1 MISVKLIR
9 IVLNKR
15 SHKNNDSGT
24 MNKTIIENG
33 FYIFRCK
40 NEEDKILKYEEAI
53 SKEFIQFHFCQKGSG
68 NFEFNG
74 GSYLLPLMS
83 KSVIV
88 LYNPQK
94 ALPIDLNLTTKSAV
108 VSLVISIKKFHS
120 LFSED
125 ADLIHFLSPKNT
137 TKKYYDTRPINPA
150 MSVVLSQIME
160 AKIHESIQTLYFK
173 GKVYELLSL
182 FFNKSEDAD
191 VEQCPFLVDEENV
204 RKIRKAKE
212 IILNQMTEPPTL
224 QELSTEI
231 GLNIKKLKEGFKQ
244 IYGDTVYGYLL
255 DHKMNEARSML
266 NAKQHNINEIS
277 LKLGYSTSSHFIAAF
292 KKKFGTTPKK
302 YLMSVS
308 S

>member
-1 MISVKLIR
+1 MDR
-9 IVLNKR
+9 I
-15 SHKNNDSGT
+15 
-24 MNKTIIENG
+24 IIDNG
-33 FYIFRCK
+33 FYILKYK
-40 NEEDKILKYEEAI
+40 NEDEKTLKYEKAV
-53 SKEFIQFHFCQKGSG
+53 SQEFIQFHFCQKGSG
-68 NFEFNG
+68 TFEFNG
-74 GSYLLPLMS
+74 GSYQLPLMS
-83 KSVIV
+83 KNVIL

-94 ALPIDLNLTTKSAV
+94 ALPIDLKLTPDSAV

-125 ADLIHFLSPKNT
+125 ADHIHFLSTENN
-137 TKKYYDTRPINPA
+137 TKKYYDTRPISPA
-150 MSVVLSQIME
+150 MSVVLSQILE
-160 AKIHESIQTLYFK
+160 TKVHESIQTLYFK

-182 FFNKSEDAD
+182 FFNKSGDAD

-224 QELSTEI
+224 QELSAEI

-266 NAKQHNINEIS
+266 NTKQYNINEIS
-277 LKLGYSTSSHFIAAF
+277 LKIGYSTSSHFITAF

>member
-1 MISVKLIR
+1 M
-9 IVLNKR
+9 
-15 SHKNNDSGT
+15 D
-24 MNKTIIENG
+24 KTIIENG
-33 FYIFRCK
+33 FYIFRYK
-40 NEEDKILKYEEAI
+40 NEDDKILKYEEAI
-53 SKEFIQFHFCQKGSG
+53 SQEFIQFHFCQKGSG

-74 GSYLLPLMS
+74 GSYQLPLMS
-83 KSVIV
+83 KNVIV

-94 ALPIDLNLTTKSAV
+94 ALPIDLNLTPESAV

-125 ADLIHFLSPKNT
+125 AYLIHFLSPENT
-137 TKKYYDTRPINPA
+137 TKKYYDTRPISPA

-160 AKIHESIQTLYFK
+160 SKIHESIQTLYFK

-224 QELSTEI
+224 QELSNEI

-266 NAKQHNINEIS
+266 NSKQHNINEIS

>member
-1 MISVKLIR
+1 M
-9 IVLNKR
+9 
-15 SHKNNDSGT
+15 D
-24 MNKTIIENG
+24 KTIIDNG
-33 FYIFRCK
+33 FYILRYK
-40 NEEDKILKYEEAI
+40 NDGDKILKYQEAV
-53 SKEFIQFHFCQKGSG
+53 SQEFIQFHFCQKGSG

-74 GSYLLPLMS
+74 GSYQLPLMS
-83 KSVIV
+83 KNVIL

-94 ALPIDLNLTTKSAV
+94 NLPIDLNLTPDSAV

-125 ADLIHFLSPKNT
+125 ADHIHFLSAENN
-137 TKKYYDTRPINPA
+137 TKKYYDTRPISPA
-150 MSVVLSQIME
+150 MSVVLSQILE
-160 AKIHESIQTLYFK
+160 TKLHESIQTLYFK

-191 VEQCPFLVDEENV
+191 MEQCPFLMDEENV

-224 QELSTEI
+224 HELSAEI

-266 NAKQHNINEIS
+266 NSRQYNINEIS

>member
-1 MISVKLIR
+1 MDKTTIDEGFHVLRCINETESNQKYHESV
-9 IVLNKR
+9 
-15 SHKNNDSGT
+15 SQ
-24 MNKTIIENG
+24 E
-33 FYIFRCK
+33 C
-40 NEEDKILKYEEAI
+40 
-53 SKEFIQFHFCQKGSG
+53 IQFHFCKKGSG
-68 NFEFNG
+68 TFEFNG
-74 GSYLLPLMS
+74 GNYHLPMLS
-83 KSVIV
+83 NQVIL

-94 ALPIDLNLTTKSAV
+94 ALPINLSLAPDSSV

-125 ADLIHFLSPKNT
+125 ADHIHFLTPENN
-137 TKKYYDTRPINPA
+137 TKKYYDTRQINPG
-150 MSVVLSQIME
+150 MSVVVSQILGS
-160 AKIHESIQTLYFK
+160 KVHESIKSLYFK

-182 FFNKSEDAD
+182 FFNKSEDANL
-191 VEQCPFLVDEENV
+191 EQCPFLVDEENV

-212 IILNQMTEPPTL
+212 LILSKMTAPPTL

-266 NAKQHNINEIS
+266 NSKQFNVNEIS

-302 YLMSVS
+302 YLMSLS